1 METFFKKNSILSKLI
16 VINIAIFLFL
26 QLSGIITTL
35 FNASIDSIEYLGFP
49 SSFGNLPTRFWT
61 VITYMFVHYNFLHIL
76 FNMLWL
82 YWFGKIF
89 LILFNSKQL
98 GGLYILGGIAGAI
111 LFILAYN
118 VFPYFRNMENT
129 NYLMGASAS
138 VMSIVFG
145 SAFYKKDFEIN
156 LLFLGR
162 IKIIYLAIFSL
173 ILDILA
179 VTSTN
184 AGGHIAHIGGALTG
198 ITFSYYI
205 KKGKDITDWLNTLID
220 KTVDMFKKESVKMT
234 VNYNQRVGSEYEYN
248 ERKNKENKE
257 IDKILD
263 KIKKSG
269 YSSLTSEEKKKLFD
283 ASKK

>member
-1 METFFKKNSILSKLI
+1 
-16 VINIAIFLFL
+16 
-26 QLSGIITTL
+26 
-35 FNASIDSIEYLGFP
+35 
-49 SSFGNLPTRFWT
+49 
-61 VITYMFVHYNFLHIL
+61 
-76 FNMLWL
+76 MLWL